1 MVTLVYADTGDWVAV
16 YLDGELVDQGHSF
29 QEDRLLTLLGIEVK
43 TRYDVS
49 AEANGW
55 QFPQRLDS
63 LVDVS

>member
-29 QEDRLLTLLGIEVK
+29 QEDRLLTLLGIEVE